1 MAARIRAEGPLTFDQ
16 WVEACL
22 YDPQDGFYSSGGSAG
37 RRGDFI
43 TSPEVGPLFGTV
55 LANWIDKVWASLG
68 SPKDFVVLETG
79 AGPGTLARSI
89 LKAKPKSLING
100 RYIAIERSEIQR
112 KLHPAEAESLPSFPE
127 ESITG
132 VVLAN
137 ELLDNLPFRLCR
149 GDGEKWRETLI
160 TEGFKE
166 IIGNEVGLPLSLPP
180 IEGAKIPIQ
189 TKASN
194 WVQDA
199 LDIVDQGAVL
209 VFDYCSTTSQMANEP
224 QSEWLRTYRGHEKG
238 NNPIANPG
246 SQDITVN
253 VALDQLPG
261 EFSANSQAEFLTSHG
276 IKELVKEGRK
286 IWEKQAHIGG
296 LEAIE
301 ARSRITESEA
311 LLDPNGL
318 GGFTT
323 LEWLI
328 SH

>member
-22 YDPQDGFYSSGGSAG
+22 YDPMDGFYSSGGSAG

-55 LANWIDKVWASLG
+55 LANWIDKVWTNLG
-68 SPKDFVVLETG
+68 SPKDFVVLEAG

-112 KLHPAEAESLPSFPE
+112 KLHPEEAESLSIFPE

-132 VVLAN
+132 VVIAN

-149 GDGEKWRETLI
+149 GDGEKWQEILI

-166 IIGNEVGLPLSLPP
+166 ITGNEVGLPVFLPP
-180 IEGAKIPIQ
+180 IEGVKIPLQ

-199 LDIVDQGAVL
+199 LDIVDQGALL

-261 EFSANSQAEFLTSHG
+261 EFSANSQAEFLISYG
-276 IKELVKEGRK
+276 IEELVKEGRR